1 MCMRHS
7 KGLEKRV
14 SKLYMGPRITL
25 TELNKNWKREQVNTK
40 QEIKKQEE
48 ISEHK
53 R

>member
-1 MCMRHS
+1 
-7 KGLEKRV
+7 
-14 SKLYMGPRITL
+14 MGPRITL